1 MAYENLSAEE
11 FVAMLA
17 RDPYRVL
24 DELRERDGV
33 TWIAPLRAWYV
44 TRYEEA
50 RAVLRDDKT
59 FAVGW
64 EASTIHDTFG
74 ENMLTTDGA
83 LHDRYRQSAAPA
95 FMPSRIRGRLED
107 AIRAAARGLVGSF
120 SDRDSVEVRSEYA
133 SRLPIQSMLLAF
145 GLPPDS
151 ESLLR
156 RWYDD
161 FEHALANMTGD
172 PAVREA
178 AKASVREFHAY
189 LDQNIRTLRS
199 NGSHDTL
206 LGEMVNATEGI
217 RLEDDEL
224 RRNLSIIFFGGISTV
239 EALILNTLWA
249 LLHHPRDL
257 ASVREQPDRLPKMLD
272 EVMRWLTPVQS
283 AVRHVSKDV
292 RIGSA
297 DIRRGDVIACMLGAA
312 NRDPAVFPDPDQ
324 FQPDRSNSGAHLGFA
339 TGPHMCI
346 GFRLAK
352 VEAAAAVQI
361 LLQEFPEPEL
371 DHASSSPPAGHEF
384 YQPQSLT
391 IRRRSR

>member
-1 MAYENLSAEE
+1 MAYEHWSADA
-11 FVAMLA
+11 FIALLA

-24 DELRERDGV
+24 DELREREGV
-33 TWIAPLRAWYV
+33 TWVEPLRAWYV

-50 RAVLRDDKT
+50 RAVLRDDQA

-64 EASTIHDTFG
+64 ETSTIHDTFG

-95 FMPSRIRGRLED
+95 FMPSRIRGRLDNAMRE
-107 AIRAAARGLVGSF
+107 AARALVDTFAHG
-120 SDRDSVEVRSEYA
+120 DHVEVRGSYA
-133 SRLPIQSMLLAF
+133 SRLPIQTMLIAF
-145 GLPPDS
+145 GLPPGG
-151 ESLLR
+151 EPLLR

-161 FEHALANMTGD
+161 FERALANMAHD
-172 PAVREA
+172 LSVRES

-189 LDQNIRTLRS
+189 LDQNIRVLRS
-199 NGSHDTL
+199 TGRNDTL
-206 LGEMVNATEGI
+206 LGEMVNGTEGS
-217 RLEDDEL
+217 RLEDAAL

-249 LLHHPRDL
+249 LLNHPHEL
-257 ASVREQPDRLPKMLD
+257 ARVREQPDRLPKVLD

-283 AVRHVSKDV
+283 AVRHATRDV
-292 RIGSA
+292 QIGSA
-297 DIRRGDVIACMLGAA
+297 HIRRGDVVACMLGAA
-312 NRDPAVFPDPDQ
+312 NRDAAMFAEADK

-352 VEAAAAVQI
+352 AEATAAVET
-361 LLQEFPEPEL
+361 LLQAFPEVEL
-371 DHASSSPPAGHEF
+371 DCAASSPPEGHEF
-384 YQPQSLT
+384 YQPRSLT
-391 IRRRSR
+391 IRRGRP

>member
-1 MAYENLSAEE
+1 
-11 FVAMLA
+11 
-17 RDPYRVL
+17 
-24 DELRERDGV
+24 
-33 TWIAPLRAWYV
+33 
-44 TRYEEA
+44 
-50 RAVLRDDKT
+50 VLRDDQT

-107 AIRAAARGLVGSF
+107 AIRAAARGLVSSF
-120 SDRDSVEVRSEYA
+120 SDRGSVEVRSEYA

-145 GLPPDS
+145 GLPPDG

-161 FEHALANMTGD
+161 FERALANVTGD

-178 AKASVREFHAY
+178 ARASVREFHAY

-199 NGSHDTL
+199 NGSHETL
-206 LGEMVNATEGI
+206 LGEMVNGTEGI

-283 AVRHVSKDV
+283 AVRHVTKDV

-312 NRDPAVFPDPDQ
+312 NRDPAVFPDPGR

-352 VEAAAAVQI
+352 VEAAAAVQT

-371 DHASSSPPAGHEF
+371 DHASSPPPAGHEF

-391 IRRRSR
+391 IRRRRR